1 MRQDFLKT
9 GNDVFDRLQLEVCH
23 VLHNTKDDLHQ
34 ERFIGIFPN
43 CLENSKDCHL
53 VCFLGNDLFVTFHCD
68 GKVVLASS

>member
-1 MRQDFLKT
+1 MFLTHFNLK
-9 GNDVFDRLQLEVCH
+9 CAMSY
-23 VLHNTKDDLHQ
+23 HNTKDDLHQ